1 MSKTKRENRKANYL
15 NRRSEMENGS
25 PSSPF
30 RIRLA
35 GIPHPVKLKVQERA
49 MPHPFL
55 WKRTNQA
62 EWFMIL
68 FLFQLSFFQLY
79 SSSDRQYRKDSRQI
93 YDIFFGLFR
102 FLYTSMLNNKSNE
115 KKKKKR
121 IQMKDKNRL
130 DRNS

>member
-1 MSKTKRENRKANYL
+1 MLYCTPINGTVFVKSRTDSEVIVSKTKRENRKANYL
-15 NRRSEMENGS
+15 NRRSEIENGS

-62 EWFMIL
+62 EWFTIL
-68 FLFQLSFFQLY
+68 FLFQLFSFQLY
-79 SSSDRQYRKDSRQI
+79 SSSDHEIANTGKI
-93 YDIFFGLFR
+93 FVEFMIFFR
-102 FLYTSMLNNKSNE
+102 FISFSLCKYA
-115 KKKKKR
+115 
-121 IQMKDKNRL
+121 
-130 DRNS
+130 